1 MKKINY
7 LDLFSGCG
15 GLSYHF
21 LKDKRFNLIS
31 SADND
36 LACHNTYLELCNS
49 LGIKNSQDK
58 VLKLDLNKKS
68 ALFFNFIIN
77 SIPLDESTLD
87 LLTKMLTMNPD
98 HRISAD

>member
-1 MKKINY
+1 MKKVNY

-49 LGIKNSQDK
+49 LGIKNSDK
-58 VLKLDLNKKS
+58 KLN
-68 ALFFNFIIN
+68 
-77 SIPLDESTLD
+77 
-87 LLTKMLTMNPD
+87 
-98 HRISAD
+98 